1 MAFQFPNP
9 AVTPEFTGAN
19 GITYSWDATDSKWV
33 VKSFSDA
40 DDIFYQEDP
49 PTLVENP
56 NLAEGDLWVDSDDNK
71 MYVWSGSVWSEVTA
85 CGGAS
90 QDARPQIPAVVPHEM
105 VKVGSGDDLD
115 NGKFL
120 YSTTNKLY
128 YSNSALGVVVPDLK
142 VGDQFKAVKSDG
154 TVFVLEVTVATTTQ
168 NNGVKVST
176 AVNKTPGV
184 TLANGEAYDVN
195 FVFY

>member
-1 MAFQFPNP
+1 
-9 AVTPEFTGAN
+9 
-19 GITYSWDATDSKWV
+19 
-33 VKSFSDA
+33 
-40 DDIFYQEDP
+40 
-49 PTLVENP
+49 
-56 NLAEGDLWVDSDDNK
+56 
-71 MYVWSGSVWSEVTA
+71 
-85 CGGAS
+85 
-90 QDARPQIPAVVPHEM
+90 M

-154 TVFVLEVTVATTTQ
+154 MVFVLEVTVATTTQ